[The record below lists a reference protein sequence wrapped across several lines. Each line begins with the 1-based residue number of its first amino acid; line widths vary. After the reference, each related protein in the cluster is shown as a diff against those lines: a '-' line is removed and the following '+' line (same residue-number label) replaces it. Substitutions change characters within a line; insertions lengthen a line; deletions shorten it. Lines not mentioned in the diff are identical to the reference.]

1 MLLFFT
7 RVSTIAEIALPTSEF
22 ALRETFS
29 QVPDARFEVV
39 GVVAH
44 QAEYV
49 MPQLRA
55 TASDISTVKKAFDDD
70 GTVIDAKLLTKLN
83 GRGLFSMR
91 WGTDVAQVLSLIA
104 MDDTTVLA
112 ARAANDRW
120 SFRIQF
126 ADRNML
132 STVYES
138 CHDEDIPIEVQNV
151 HKRTTLLDE
160 SHKLTEQQ
168 YETLRSAMNRGY
180 YEIPRKVT
188 TKDLA
193 EELGVSHQAVSERL
207 RRGHRSLV
215 ETGLTSPRE

>member
-1 MLLFFT
+1 MLLLLT

-29 QVPDARFEVV
+29 QVPGARFEVV

-55 TASDISTVKKAFDDD
+55 TATDISTVKKAFDDD
-70 GTVIDAKLLTKLN
+70 GTVTDAKLLTKLN

-91 WGTDVAQVLSLIA
+91 WGGDVAETLSVIS
-104 MDDTTVLA
+104 MGDTTVLT
-112 ARAANDRW
+112 ARAANNRW

-126 ADRNML
+126 VDRDTL

-138 CHDEDIPIEVQNV
+138 CQDTGIPIEVQNV

-168 YETLRSAMNRGY
+168 YETLRSAMDRGY
-180 YEIPRKVT
+180 YEIPRKAT

-215 ETGLTSPRE
+215 ETGLTAPSE